1 MIIIETI
8 HYLALDKKIANLDF
22 SSLSMLYTRKLFL
35 RFIRYLAEWR
45 RHSTNATGTI
55 TLL

>member
-22 SSLSMLYTRKLFL
+22 SSLSMLYIRKLF
-35 RFIRYLAEWR
+35 FKVYKIF
-45 RHSTNATGTI
+45 S
-55 TLL
+55 